1 MAKNSEMT
9 SANIPIC
16 RHQIAAYILAGGR
29 SQRFVGEVKA
39 LQILNDKT
47 LLDHVIDRLNVQI
60 DSLHINTHLN
70 GFESYQLPI
79 VSDDAN
85 NLYNGPL
92 SGLLACMQHMH
103 AQLPEKEWLLITPCD
118 APYLPIDLIIYLS
131 KNLTHHKA
139 ACVSY
144 ENHLQPTFSIW
155 HKSLL
160 TQIDAAVNK
169 KKWSGLKILIQN
181 LKAKVKIIEYPLQT
195 INPFMNINTKEEL
208 KQAASLLHTFKLNKL
223 DT

>member
-1 MAKNSEMT
+1 M
-9 SANIPIC
+9 PIC
-16 RHQIAAYILAGGR
+16 RHKIAAYILAGGQ
-29 SQRFVGEVKA
+29 SQRFSGEVKA
-39 LQILNDKT
+39 LQMLNGKT
-47 LLDHVIDRLNVQI
+47 LLDHIIDRLSDQI

-70 GFESYQLPI
+70 GFESYHLPI
-79 VSDDAN
+79 VSDDSN

-103 AQLPEKEWLLITPCD
+103 TQLPKKDWLLITPCD
-118 APYLPIDLIIYLS
+118 APYLPTDLVIYLS
-131 KNLTHHKA
+131 KNLTNHKA

-169 KKWSGLKILIQN
+169 KKWGGLKILIQH
-181 LKAKVKIIEYPLQT
+181 LKANVKIVEYPLQT

-208 KQAASLLHTFKLNKL
+208 NQAELLLHTLSSNRL